1 MGSYQSRWL
10 DQEKRLTLW
19 SSLESPQYST
29 RIGNSDETLQFL
41 IENFFNEKGAEKN
54 FIKYGLL
61 PSAKKANPTWLSD
74 FPKGRIKMGLRAVY
88 ANPYCKLI
96 QMEDK
101 CKCYFHMMQEIWKVL
116 STTTTHRLSRVRR
129 HRHRA
134 ELPIIFVKIFNYI
147 CPNCQLYLSKLS
159 YDARN
164 MTTHRLSPVRRH
176 RHRGAKLGE
185 ILSPLSPP
193 GLS

>member
-134 ELPIIFVKIFNYI
+134 ELPIIFVQ
-147 CPNCQLYLSKLS
+147 NCQLYLSKLS
-159 YDARN
+159 IVFVQIANYICPN
-164 MTTHRLSPVRRH
+164 YHMMQ
-176 RHRGAKLGE
+176 E
-185 ILSPLSPP
+185 IWQLTDCLQ
-193 GLS
+193 